1 MKIAIHKNG
10 LIEKSAPLILILKID
25 FYGCRFFLK
34 STSIMSTLKFD
45 MINVN
50 FLFKIDIINIIFCLR
65 DEKKD

>member
-1 MKIAIHKNG
+1 
-10 LIEKSAPLILILKID
+10 
-25 FYGCRFFLK
+25 
-34 STSIMSTLKFD
+34 MSTLKFD